1 MAADDAKA
9 RYHRG
14 VSVPV
19 ELERLEAEV
28 DRYGR
33 FPYVLTVCDDGRP
46 HAVSVT
52 VSWRGKAIAAEVGSR
67 TAANATGRP
76 DVSMLWP
83 PPERGGYSLIVDGT
97 AEVEDG
103 ALRFTPTK
111 AVLHRP
117 ALPGV
122 AIDGSSA
129 DPDSEAAP
137 GG

>member
-1 MAADDAKA
+1 MIS
-9 RYHRG
+9 R

-19 ELERLEAEV
+19 ELERLRAET

-33 FPYVLTVCDDGRP
+33 FPYVLTVSEDGRP

-52 VSWRGKAIAAEVGSR
+52 VSWRGDALAAEVGAR
-67 TAANATGRP
+67 TAANAAGRP
-76 DVSMLWP
+76 SVSLLWP

-97 AEVEDG
+97 AEVDDG
-103 ALRFTPTK
+103 ALRLTPTK

-117 ALPGV
+117 ALPG
-122 AIDGSSA
+122 AEPEEGACGS
-129 DPDSEAAP
+129 DCVTILP